1 MVHIRNLPLEEKVWQ
16 LDSLVVFLLHF
27 YLLRPAKL
35 KQNITPL
42 CTFLQVAN
50 LVFFAQKNILFYFE
64 ILFLSGSLFFYLQ
77 DCVGETRLILSFI
90 ENIKIHFY
98 STTWIKWIDKIKRF
112 LRIFSLNYVYH
123 QRKYSNKFL
132 QLDDSRIYVLNT
144 LFNLPET
151 YLLACIVDYFTNHAQ
166 YKR

>member
-1 MVHIRNLPLEEKVWQ
+1 MPLEEKVWQ

-42 CTFLQVAN
+42 YTFLQVAN

-77 DCVGETRLILSFI
+77 NCVGETRIILSFI

-98 STTWIKWIDKIKRF
+98 STTLIKYIDKNQRF
-112 LRIFSLNYVYH
+112 SAKT
-123 QRKYSNKFL
+123 QRVHS
-132 QLDDSRIYVLNT
+132 
-144 LFNLPET
+144 
-151 YLLACIVDYFTNHAQ
+151 
-166 YKR
+166 